1 MATLDVLEIQK
12 RKLGD
17 RLRDDLTCDTCG
29 APATL
34 VHLLPGCVDP
44 EEVALTGPCTC
55 RSEQVEE
62 VLEEEFE
69 GEEVVE
75 APKSPEQMDSGYFFP
90 IHEWAWQFSH
100 ESKGDWTMRD
110 QLSEKIRGER
120 AVAMVDQR
128 LRVGAGSTRTD

>member
-1 MATLDVLEIQK
+1 MRKVEELEIQK

-17 RLRDDLTCDTCG
+17 QLREDLTCDTCG

-44 EEVALTGPCTC
+44 EEVALTGACTC
-55 RSEQVEE
+55 RTEQLEE
-62 VLEEEFE
+62 QLEEELE
-69 GEEVVE
+69 DEEVVE

-90 IHEWAWQFSH
+90 IREWAWQFSH

-110 QLSEKIRGER
+110 QLSEKIRGEQ
-120 AVAMVDQR
+120 AIAMVDQR
-128 LRVGAGSTRTD
+128 LRVAAGSARMD